1 MRRFAS
7 ILFYILFVNVI
18 AVFVQNTLAYAA
30 EGAPKDTTPTKTE
43 TDKECQP
50 ADLAIVGKKQGD
62 DFCFKMGESM
72 RIKATGGCFDKI
84 KTALARA
91 DAVKT
96 FRLYL
101 DDIPM
106 AGLNM
111 SVSQVTGERE
121 LILSFLLTR
130 RPYEEDNRKAW
141 DMLFKKETGGYVMTL
156 PVALG
161 VFSEPAWTVQSASP
175 FQLYIAKDA
184 SVWGTL
190 AIGVLIFGVSYYLLM
205 KSPSALR
212 DMKGGCYSLGKS
224 QMAFWGLVVV
234 LTFAGIWVLS
244 GTMERIPAQV
254 LSLLGISGATGLSAI
269 VIRENKKSG
278 ADAERETKLTALR
291 DELQKLQKEK
301 LTAAAAFP
309 SASDDRLVRIKS
321 DIDDLSKPPPPP
333 TSNGFWRDICDDGN
347 GLSFHRL
354 QVVIWTGVLGVV
366 FVVSVLDAMSMPE
379 FSESLLV
386 LLGIS
391 NGIYL
396 GFKFPEKA

>member
-1 MRRFAS
+1 
-7 ILFYILFVNVI
+7 L
-18 AVFVQNTLAYAA
+18 
-30 EGAPKDTTPTKTE
+30 
-43 TDKECQP
+43 
-50 ADLAIVGKKQGD
+50 
-62 DFCFKMGESM
+62 
-72 RIKATGGCFDKI
+72 RIKATGECFAKI
-84 KTALARA
+84 KTALSKA

-101 DDIPM
+101 DDVPM

-111 SVSQVTGERE
+111 SVSQVTGERA

-130 RPYEEDNRKAW
+130 RPNEEDNRKAW
-141 DMLFKKETGGYVMTL
+141 DTLFKKQDSGYVMTL
-156 PVALG
+156 PVALAVG
-161 VFSEPAWTVQSASP
+161 SEPAWTVQSTSP
-175 FQLYIAKDA
+175 FQLYMAKDA
-184 SVWGTL
+184 TVWGTL
-190 AIGVLIFGVSYYLLM
+190 AIGMLIFGVAYYLLI

-224 QMAFWGLVVV
+224 QMAFWGLLVV

-254 LSLLGISGATGLSAI
+254 LTLLGISGATGLSAI
-269 VIRENKKSG
+269 VIRESKKSG
-278 ADAERETKLTALR
+278 ADSERETKLTALR
-291 DELQKLQKEK
+291 DEQQKLQKEK

-309 SASDDRLVRIKS
+309 PASDDRLIKIKS
-321 DIDDLSKPPPPP
+321 EIDDLSKPLPRT

-379 FSESLLV
+379 FSETLLI

-396 GFKFPEKA
+396 GFKFPEKT